1 MTHTSRLEEEME
13 AAPIIVRDAIA
24 IEEEGS

>member
-1 MTHTSRLEEEME
+1 MTRTSRLVEKME
-13 AAPIIVRDAIA
+13 AALIIGWDAIA